1 MGPQGL
7 NLREPVPYYG
17 LQGPRMSTLSTPG
30 SHCAPDSP
38 CSFDF
43 ISLFLFFL
51 VMGPFY
57 IPSPLPCIF
66 SSFWSLNPVY
76 SSIMNFNVNSLGML
90 SQTCLSCI
98 STSPS
103 PGFKA
108 MLFFVFLNTVII
120 WHLFVWSLGYVC
132 FASGLWAP
140 WGQEAH
146 LLLHSVPNIWNVVGA
161 QGLLIG

>member
-1 MGPQGL
+1 MAYRAQGW
-7 NLREPVPYYG
+7 
-17 LQGPRMSTLSTPG
+17 
-30 SHCAPDSP
+30 A
-38 CSFDF
+38 
-43 ISLFLFFL
+43 
-51 VMGPFY
+51 
-57 IPSPLPCIF
+57 PSPLLVHTVLLTPHAHLILFHSSCSF
-66 SSFWSLNPVY
+66 WSWALSTFPHLCLASSSSFCSLNPVY

-103 PGFKA
+103 PGFRA
-108 MLFFVFLNTVII
+108 MLFFVFLDTVII

-146 LLLHSVPNIWNVVGA
+146 LLLQSVPNIWNVVGA
-161 QGLLIG
+161 HGLLIG